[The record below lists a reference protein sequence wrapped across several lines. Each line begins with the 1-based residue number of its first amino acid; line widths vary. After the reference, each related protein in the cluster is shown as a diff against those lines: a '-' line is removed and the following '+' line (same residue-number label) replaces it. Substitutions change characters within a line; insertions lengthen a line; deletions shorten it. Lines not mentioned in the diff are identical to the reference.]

1 MNFNLIAAI
10 LSTMSL
16 TAGAALTAPFL
27 LAVYYEEPMG
37 GADFLL
43 VMFICLVL
51 SFELKRRG
59 RYIDTETTTLSVRE
73 GIAIT
78 GLGWILMSLLGMLP
92 YLFSGY
98 MSPLDCFVES
108 VSGFSG
114 TGATVIED
122 VEALPRSILL
132 WRSLTNWI
140 GGLGIIVIFMAILP
154 QMGRG
159 AMYMFRA
166 ESSGPTKDRQLPRI
180 KDNAKALFLIYVV
193 FTASCAIVYMLCGLG
208 WFSALNH
215 ALTTIATGGFSIYN
229 DGITVYANPALEFCM
244 AFFMIISSASFAM
257 YVVAWRQGV
266 HVIWQNTEFRVYLMV
281 VAGASA
287 LIALDL
293 YVEMGLESWDVSTW
307 DVVRYAM
314 FHVASISS
322 TTAFVTYDFDV
333 WPAFSKCI
341 LLLLMFMGGCA
352 GSTSGGLKISRMVLL
367 VKMVQSVVWQKLHP
381 QIVYQVRMNGRVV
394 PEEVLFSVARFFFAY
409 MMVDMA
415 FATVLIFDGV
425 SMTEAVNVAVSTLGS
440 VGPGF
445 GLEGAMST
453 YALLSPTSKVFACV
467 VMFLGRLEIFTVV
480 ALFTPEFWSRK
491 KGW

>member
-1 MNFNLIAAI
+1 MNFNLIAAV

-16 TAGAALTAPFL
+16 TAGAALAAPL
-27 LAVYYEEPMG
+27 VLALYYEEGVG

-43 VMFICLVL
+43 VMLVCLII

-59 RYIDTETTTLSVRE
+59 KGLDPETTTLTVRE
-73 GIAIT
+73 GIAVT
-78 GLGWILMSLLGMLP
+78 GLGWIMMSLLGMLP

-98 MSPLDCFVES
+98 MTPLDCFVES

-180 KDNAKALFLIYVV
+180 RDNAKALFLIYVS
-193 FTASCAIVYMLCGLG
+193 FTSACALVYGFCGMG
-208 WFSALNH
+208 WFSAWNH

-229 DGITVYANPALEFCM
+229 DGINVYNNPALEVCM
-244 AFFMIISSASFAM
+244 AFFMLISSGSFAM
-257 YVVAWRQGV
+257 YVVALRRGKRA
-266 HVIWQNTEFRVYLMV
+266 ILQNTEFRVYLLLN
-281 VAGASA
+281 VAAAA
-287 LIALDL
+287 LIVIDL
-293 YVEMGLESWDVSTW
+293 WVEMGMGMLEGL
-307 DVVRYAM
+307 RYTV

-322 TTAFVTYDFDV
+322 TTAFVTYDFDG
-333 WPAFSKCI
+333 WPAFSKGI

-352 GSTSGGLKISRMVLL
+352 GSTAGGLKISRVVLL
-367 VKMVQSVVWQKLHP
+367 VKMLQAIAWQKLHP
-381 QIVYQVRMNGRVV
+381 QMVAQVKMNGQVV

-409 MMVDMA
+409 LMVDVI
-415 FATVLIFDGV
+415 FAIVMILDGIP
-425 SMTEAVNVAVSTLGS
+425 MLEAVSVAVSTLGS

-445 GLEGAMST
+445 GIEGAMST
-453 YALLSPTSKVFACV
+453 YALLPSASKAFACL
-467 VMFLGRLEIFTVV
+467 VMFLGRLEIFTVI
-480 ALFTPEFWSRK
+480 ALFMPEFWRRRQ
-491 KGW
+491 GW